1 MLRGVQRS
9 RHFKLTGSSLMA
21 IAFPS
26 AINWFRSIGATR
38 PSATNTLRTTAAAL
52 CVSALS
58 ALASQSV
65 AATFTVNSTA
75 DTPDATPGDGV
86 CATAGA
92 VCTLRAAI
100 EEANAL
106 AGADL
111 INIPG
116 GTYVLTSELLI
127 FSDINLVGSASPL
140 TKISGN
146 VATRVVNIAGGAVV
160 NFTDL
165 EITEG
170 RADHGAGI
178 RIGAGTVTL
187 LRVRV
192 DSNAANSGT
201 QLGGG
206 IYADGGLLTVRDS
219 LIDINSATNGGGG
232 IYVGGTGTL
241 DLITSTVFFNQ
252 TNTLGG
258 GIASDGSVTTL
269 NSTIAQ
275 NAASNGAGIAI
286 LSGPANIQFTTVASN
301 TITGVATNAQ
311 VYATTPNTSGL
322 SRTFRGNIVANP
334 VGGAN
339 CTGTIPANEVS
350 SLGNNLDS
358 GNSCGFAVTGDL
370 INTNPLLG
378 ALGSCGGPT
387 QAYALLPGSPAI
399 NAGPTTGALPVSDQT
414 NTPFI
419 RVINAPGDIGSCESV
434 GAAVP
439 GVIVAAAPV
448 PVNNPFL
455 LAAAVLLIALCAFAA
470 LVAPSSRNREAT
482 RKA

>member
-1 MLRGVQRS
+1 MTIALS
-9 RHFKLTGSSLMA
+9 RV
-21 IAFPS
+21 I
-26 AINWFRSIGATR
+26 
-38 PSATNTLRTTAAAL
+38 
-52 CVSALS
+52 SALS
-58 ALASQSV
+58 MALLCATVS

-75 DTPDATPGDGV
+75 DTPDATPGDGI

-106 AGADL
+106 VGADQ

-116 GTYVLTSELLI
+116 GTYILASELLI
-127 FSDINLVGSASPL
+127 FSDMNLVGTASSL

-146 VATRVVNIAGGAVV
+146 VVTRVVNIAGGAVV

-206 IYADGGLLTVRDS
+206 IYASGGTLTIRDS
-219 LIDINSATNGGGG
+219 VIEINSATNGGGG
-232 IYVGGTGTL
+232 IYVNGTGTL
-241 DLITSTVFFNQ
+241 ELISSTVFFNQ
-252 TNTLGG
+252 TNTIGG

-286 LSGPANIQFTTVASN
+286 LSGPANIQFTTIANNIV
-301 TITGVATNAQ
+301 TGGAANAQ
-311 VYATTPNTSGL
+311 VYAAIPNTSGL
-322 SRTFRGNIVANP
+322 TRSFRGNIITNP

-339 CTGTIPANEVS
+339 CTGTTPANAVS
-350 SLGNNLDS
+350 SLGNNLES
-358 GNSCGFAVTGDL
+358 GNTCGFSAAGDL
-370 INTNPLLG
+370 SNSNPLLG
-378 ALGSCGGPT
+378 TFGSCAGPT

-399 NAGPTTGALPVSDQT
+399 NAGPTTGALPISDQS
-414 NTPFI
+414 NTPFV
-419 RVINAPGDIGSCESV
+419 RVINAPGDIGSCEFV
-434 GAAVP
+434 GAAAP

-448 PVNNPFL
+448 PVNHPYA
-455 LAAAVLLIALCAFAA
+455 LAASALLIALSAFAV
-470 LVAPSSRNREAT
+470 LVVQSLRRRVT
-482 RKA
+482 THKV